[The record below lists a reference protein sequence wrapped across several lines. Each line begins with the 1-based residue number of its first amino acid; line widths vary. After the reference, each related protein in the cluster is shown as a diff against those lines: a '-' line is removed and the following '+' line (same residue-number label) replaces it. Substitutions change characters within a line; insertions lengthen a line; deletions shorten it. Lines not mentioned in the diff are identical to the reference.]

1 MMNSEHNPP
10 SQAAIGRALG
20 LSPASMTK
28 YKRMGMPVDSVEAA
42 HAWRMQNIKMTAH
55 SMGAKFHA
63 PRKAAPIAT
72 ADPVARASEL
82 MSRAAADVEAGHSID
97 DMIPQLRLAL
107 RAVPN
112 DKRDD
117 VLVDFGVMHIL
128 TAEVHHAIQREQ
140 ALDAANSPTA
150 EQSMTDDEAND
161 MGDFWYRV
169 AAGEVRLS
177 VGTPS

>member
-1 MMNSEHNPP
+1 MNSEHNPP

-28 YKRMGMPVDSVEAA
+28 YKRMGMPVDGVEAA
-42 HAWRMQNIKMTAH
+42 HAWRLQNIKMTAH

-63 PRKAAPIAT
+63 LRKAVPIGAT
-72 ADPVARASEL
+72 DPVARASEL
-82 MSRAAADVEAGHSID
+82 MDRAATDFEAGHSID

-107 RAVPN
+107 RAVPT
-112 DKRDD
+112 DRRDEVLLHMEVMD
-117 VLVDFGVMHIL
+117 VL
-128 TAEVHHAIQREQ
+128 TAEVHQAIQQEQ
-140 ALDAANSPTA
+140 ALDTANSPTA
-150 EQSMTDDEAND
+150 EQSMSDEEANY

-177 VGTPS
+177 AATPS